1 MHLKRW
7 LSGLVLAPSLIL
19 FILYAPPWLFLL
31 FILLLTLLGLRE
43 FYALLLPGISQTQRA
58 VGVLLGMLFPLSLY
72 SRDPRCF
79 IAALAF
85 VILFLFIQALFRP
98 EEFPVRI
105 ERLSKHLL
113 GLLYVPFFFAHFIL
127 MHKLASGRAWV
138 LFALV
143 AVYFGDTT
151 AFYIGRAWGRRKLA
165 PQISPSKT
173 WEGGLGAVGGSLA
186 GSLIFKGLFF
196 SQLPMVHALALG
208 VGIGVIGQLGDLFES
223 LIKRSAKVKDSGM
236 LIPGH
241 GGLLDRVDSV
251 LFASP
256 FVYYY
261 SWGVGLG

>member
-31 FILLLTLLGLRE
+31 FILLLTSLGLRE
-43 FYALLLPGISQTQRA
+43 FYALSLPGISRTQRA
-58 VGVLLGMLFPLSLY
+58 VGMLLGMLFPLSLF

-79 IAALAF
+79 IATLAF
-85 VILFLFIQALFRP
+85 VMLFLFIQTLFRP
-98 EEFPVRI
+98 EEFPIRI
-105 ERLSKHLL
+105 EWLSKHLL
-113 GLLYVPFFFAHFIL
+113 GLLYVPFFFAHFVL
-127 MHKLASGRAWV
+127 LHRLAGGRVWV

-165 PQISPSKT
+165 PQISPAKT

-186 GSLIFKGLFF
+186 GALIFKYLFF
-196 SQLPMVHALALG
+196 PQLPLVHALPLG
-208 VGIGVIGQLGDLFES
+208 AGIGVLGQLGDLFES

-256 FVYYY
+256 WVYYY
-261 SWGVGLG
+261 SWGAGLG

>member
-7 LSGLVLAPSLIL
+7 LSGLVLAPSLIF
-19 FILYAPPWLFLL
+19 FIIYAPPWLFLL
-31 FILLLTLLGLRE
+31 LILLLTLLGLRE
-43 FYALLLPGISQTQRA
+43 FYTLSLPGISQPERA
-58 VGVLLGMLFPLSLY
+58 VGLLLGMLPPLSLY
-72 SRDPRCF
+72 SRDARCF
-79 IAALAF
+79 IATLAF
-85 VILFLFIQALFRP
+85 VLLFFFILALFQR

-105 ERLSKHLL
+105 ERVSKHLL
-113 GLLYVPFFFAHFIL
+113 GLLYVPFFFAHFVL

-138 LFALV
+138 LFVLV
-143 AVYFGDTT
+143 AAYFGDTT
-151 AFYIGRAWGRRKLA
+151 AFYVGRAWGQRKLA

-186 GSLIFKGLFF
+186 GALIFKFLFF
-196 SQLPMVHALALG
+196 PQLPVLHALALG
-208 VGIGVIGQLGDLFES
+208 VGIGLIGQLGDLFES

-261 SWGVGLG
+261 AWGAGLG

>member
-31 FILLLTLLGLRE
+31 LIIALTLLGLRE
-43 FYALLLPGISQTQRA
+43 FYTLSLPGISQTERT
-58 VGVLLGMLFPLSLY
+58 VGILLGLLLPFSLY
-72 SRDPRCF
+72 SRDARCF
-79 IAALAF
+79 IATLALL
-85 VILFLFIQALFRP
+85 ILFLFILALFQQ

-105 ERLSKHLL
+105 ERVSRHLL

-127 MHKLASGRAWV
+127 IHKLASGRAWV

-151 AFYIGRAWGRRKLA
+151 AFYVGRAWGQRKLA
-165 PQISPSKT
+165 PKISPSKT

-186 GSLIFKGLFF
+186 GALIFKFF
-196 SQLPMVHALALG
+196 FFPQLPTLHALALG
-208 VGIGVIGQLGDLFES
+208 LGIGGFGQLGDLFES
-223 LIKRSAKVKDSGM
+223 LIKRSAKVKDSGR

-261 SWGVGLG
+261 VWGAGLG